1 VKAFKDSIIANYEQQ
16 GSAYYS
22 TSRMWDDGIIQAEDL
37 RRVLGLSVAVSLN
50 APIPDTKAG
59 VFRM

>member
-1 VKAFKDSIIANYEQQ
+1 MANYDQQ

-22 TSRMWDDGIIQAEDL
+22 TSRLWDDGIIMPEDL
-37 RRVLGLSVAVSLN
+37 RRVLGLSVTTSLN
-50 APIPDTKAG
+50 APIEDTKAG